1 MLAPVNARAGLPRRG
16 PGTEPRRSAG
26 TTEAPAN
33 SENSLKFEFLIQDF
47 NQIYTSL
54 LFNSLH
60 RCNNLLPGSMYELHV
75 CQNGNWKRL
84 KTFEARQEAMSASI
98 EIERARSFSGVKIF
112 ELAFDSSA
120 MGNTKKAIHRW
131 TAEADRKV
139 KDREFDDNV
148 DRQKQERQ
156 KVYKKRKLES
166 EKRKKAIRNYVLIG
180 GLAVTLILALVTL
193 STLLGF

>member
-1 MLAPVNARAGLPRRG
+1 
-16 PGTEPRRSAG
+16 
-26 TTEAPAN
+26 
-33 SENSLKFEFLIQDF
+33 
-47 NQIYTSL
+47 
-54 LFNSLH
+54 
-60 RCNNLLPGSMYELHV
+60 MYELHV